1 MGSLSVDSI
10 HQYNLLYLFYIFTML
25 FYLPLLCSYLTILL
39 AASIEDLEIE
49 EFEVLNTRL
58 ERRQVA
64 TPRKSPI
71 VSPCDFIYVCKLASL
86 NCTHGSKFVIKKVRG
101 VRKQFL
107 ILGGEAVIAFV
118 ENKKKFADC
127 SKWNNITESV
137 KCKQV
142 DGADKIDLASGG
154 QADDNSVGD
163 SE

>member
-1 MGSLSVDSI
+1 
-10 HQYNLLYLFYIFTML
+10 ML

-64 TPRKSPI
+64 TPKKSPI

-86 NCTHGSKFVIKKVRG
+86 NCTHGSKFVIKVRG

-107 ILGGEAVIAFV
+107 ILDGEAVIAFV

-127 SKWNNITESV
+127 SKWNNITDSV
-137 KCKQV
+137 KCKQLNV
-142 DGADKIDLASGG
+142 ADKIELASGG
-154 QADDNSVGD
+154 QGDDNSGTHSFTLND
-163 SE
+163 LEQPITMWLGQMDKEL